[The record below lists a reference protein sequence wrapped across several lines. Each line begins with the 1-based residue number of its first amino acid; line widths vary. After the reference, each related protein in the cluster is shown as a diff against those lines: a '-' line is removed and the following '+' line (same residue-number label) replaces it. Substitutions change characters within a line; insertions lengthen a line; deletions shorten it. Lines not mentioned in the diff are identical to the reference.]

1 MIADQSFLTLNEMQV
16 HTAVAN
22 SPLDEP
28 LKTEALKAIDSIGPL
43 RKLALERFEVIKALE
58 AEIKKLKDK
67 IR

>member
-1 MIADQSFLTLNEMQV
+1 MQV